1 VYGIGVFG
9 DIQLWIYDIKLGASS
24 ALTERSTGTHTA
36 PVWSP
41 DSERIV
47 FFDLD
52 KNPGL
57 FSIAADGSGPAE
69 RISSERGQPSSWSI
83 DDRLAYVTLSPLR
96 IRILRMDDAGE
107 PEPFGSTAAD
117 MSWPVFSPDARW
129 IAYTS
134 SKTGRP
140 EVYVRS
146 SDDTGP
152 ERLISVDGG
161 AAPLWAPDGRELF
174 FVSRAELNG
183 PQHIMAVG
191 IAADP
196 TFKREPPRLLFEDSY
211 AFACPPV
218 RCYDISPDG
227 ERFVAI
233 QPGELKPEPV
243 TSINIVLN
251 WLEEL
256 EERVSAR

>member
-1 VYGIGVFG
+1 M
-9 DIQLWIYDIKLGASS
+9 
-24 ALTERSTGTHTA
+24 A

-41 DSERIV
+41 DGKRVASFR
-47 FFDLD
+47 FDV
-52 KNPGL
+52 NGGL
-57 FSIAADGSGPAE
+57 FSNAADGSGPAE
-69 RISSERGQPSSWSI
+69 RISSAQGQPSSWSI
-83 DDRLAYVTLSPLR
+83 DDRLAFVTLPPSR
-96 IRILRMDDAGE
+96 IRIQHMDGASE
-107 PEPFGSTAAD
+107 PESFGSTDAD
-117 MSWPVFSPDARW
+117 MFWPVFSPDARW
-129 IAYTS
+129 LAYTS
-134 SKTGRP
+134 FETGRP